1 MSGAANIVECYK
13 PVTLGREEEE
23 EEEEE
28 SKDEII
34 SIEDTYRETAAVIG
48 GGDRVPNKSMTI
60 IQEENSE
67 YEESQFIMSNHP
79 HRSNM
84 MKSQTL

>member
-1 MSGAANIVECYK
+1 MSGAANVVECYK
-13 PVTLGREEEE
+13 PVTLGREEEEE

-60 IQEENSE
+60 I
-67 YEESQFIMSNHP
+67 
-79 HRSNM
+79 
-84 MKSQTL
+84 

>member
-1 MSGAANIVECYK
+1 MSGGNVECYK
-13 PVTLGREEEE
+13 PVTLGREEE

-48 GGDRVPNKSMTI
+48 GEDRVPNKSMTI
-60 IQEENSE
+60 I
-67 YEESQFIMSNHP
+67 
-79 HRSNM
+79 
-84 MKSQTL
+84 

>member
-1 MSGAANIVECYK
+1 MSGAANVVECYK
-13 PVTLGREEEE
+13 PVTLGREEE

-60 IQEENSE
+60 I
-67 YEESQFIMSNHP
+67 
-79 HRSNM
+79 
-84 MKSQTL
+84 